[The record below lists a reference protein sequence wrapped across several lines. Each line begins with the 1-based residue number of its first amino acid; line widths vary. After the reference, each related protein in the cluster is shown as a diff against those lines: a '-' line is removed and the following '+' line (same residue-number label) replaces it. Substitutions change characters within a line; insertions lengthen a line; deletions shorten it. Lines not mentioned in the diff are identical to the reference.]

1 MKYAYQVLSVVLC
14 LFVLLAVNISLNSG
28 ESWLAKIGNGL
39 AFSEIS
45 RLALFAMIGLLLVFL
60 DRPIVKNCEVL
71 PLKIINWGMMAATV
85 IVFGLYLC
93 SVGRQIFC
101 FLGRW

>member
-28 ESWLAKIGNGL
+28 ESWLAKVGNGL

-45 RLALFAMIGLLLVFL
+45 RLALFAMIGLLLVFFRSPNRQKL
-60 DRPIVKNCEVL
+60 GSFAIEDHQLGHDGCNGGRV
-71 PLKIINWGMMAATV
+71 W
-85 IVFGLYLC
+85 LYLC